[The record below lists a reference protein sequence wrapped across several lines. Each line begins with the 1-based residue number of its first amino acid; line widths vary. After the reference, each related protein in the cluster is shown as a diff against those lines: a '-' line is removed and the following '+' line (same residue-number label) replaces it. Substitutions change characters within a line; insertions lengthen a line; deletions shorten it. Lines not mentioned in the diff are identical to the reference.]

1 MATAKKT
8 ATTKKIAGTKKK
20 TAATKK
26 KTARRPARPE
36 QNPRRDAVLETVKRL
51 GLLEGPTNRIAG
63 RIREPLIKAAKAR
76 SGIRSDT
83 DLLEYALAQVALEDD
98 FWQKLLSLEG
108 TVPRDI
114 DLEF

>member
-1 MATAKKT
+1 
-8 ATTKKIAGTKKK
+8 
-20 TAATKK
+20 
-26 KTARRPARPE
+26 
-36 QNPRRDAVLETVKRL
+36 
-51 GLLEGPTNRIAG
+51 
-63 RIREPLIKAAKAR
+63 LIKAAKAR

-83 DLLEYALAQVALEDD
+83 QLLEYALAQVALEDD

>member
-1 MATAKKT
+1 MPTAKKT
-8 ATTKKIAGTKKK
+8 ATTKKIAGTKKR
-20 TAATKK
+20 TVG
-26 KTARRPARPE
+26 RRARPRVT
-36 QNPRRDAVLETVKRL
+36 PRRDSVLETVKRL
-51 GLLEGPTNRIAG
+51 GLLDGPRSRIAG

-83 DLLEYALAQVALEDD
+83 QLLEYALAQVALEDD
-98 FWQKLLSLEG
+98 FWQKLLARRG

>member
-8 ATTKKIAGTKKK
+8 ATAKKIATTKKR
-20 TAATKK
+20 TV
-26 KTARRPARPE
+26 RRPARPLVT
-36 QNPRRDAVLETVKRL
+36 PRRDSVLDTVKRL
-51 GLLEGPTNRIAG
+51 GLLEGPRNRIAG
-63 RIREPLIKAAKAR
+63 RIRGQLIKAAKAR

-83 DLLEYALAQVALEDD
+83 QLLEYALAQVALEDD
-98 FWQKLLSLEG
+98 FWQKLLALEG